1 MMVSDTQNT
10 KPNSVKKKMFEETKR
25 NVDEVVFSSSNQRTA
40 KRVDVE
46 LEVTLSGPHMFFSG
60 FTMDISEGG
69 VFVATHQL
77 FPIGTE
83 FRIIL
88 FVGKAKLEIE
98 SLVVWVRSQASA
110 TISGEEPGMGLRF
123 LSLDQRALLVISEFI
138 KKREPLLYD
147 DSL

>member
-1 MMVSDTQNT
+1 MSDTRNT
-10 KPNSVKKKMFEETKR
+10 KNVEKKKMFEETKR
-25 NVDEVVFSSSNQRTA
+25 NTDEVIFSSSNQRTA

-46 LEVTLSGPHMFFSG
+46 LEVTLSGPHTFFSG

-69 VFVATHQL
+69 VFIATHQI

-88 FVGKAKLEIE
+88 FVGKEKLEIE
-98 SLVVWVRSQASA
+98 SEVVWVRGEDSA
-110 TISGEEPGMGLRF
+110 IISGEEPGMGLRF
-123 LSLDQRALLVISEFI
+123 LSLDDRSLSVISEFI